1 MQDKKATTNNNN
13 NNNKNNY
20 KYLFC
25 HTQIPIP
32 ILTPKKFLHLSSAED
47 DGWAMS
53 ENVFDKE
60 CPNMGG
66 VKVDNL
72 QGCKEACLAKKGRPC
87 TGINYAAETTNCY
100 LRACPLPVH
109 EPHSLHYGYK
119 SYWLRENEGE
129 ETSYL
134 VKVCKSLFGL
144 LVR

>member
-1 MQDKKATTNNNN
+1 
-13 NNNKNNY
+13 
-20 KYLFC
+20 
-25 HTQIPIP
+25 
-32 ILTPKKFLHLSSAED
+32 
-47 DGWAMS
+47 MS

-72 QGCKEACLAKKGRPC
+72 KGCKEACLLAQKGRGSRTRSC
-87 TGINYAAETTNCY
+87 TGINYAAETTNCF

-129 ETSYL
+129 EESFL
-134 VKVCKSLFGL
+134 VKVGNSLLGIY
-144 LVR
+144 VR

>member
-1 MQDKKATTNNNN
+1 
-13 NNNKNNY
+13 
-20 KYLFC
+20 
-25 HTQIPIP
+25 
-32 ILTPKKFLHLSSAED
+32 
-47 DGWAMS
+47 MS
-53 ENVFDKE
+53 ENVFDDSQ

-72 QGCKEACLAKKGRPC
+72 KGCKEACLAKKGRPC

-109 EPHSLHYGYK
+109 EPHALHYGYK

-129 ETSYL
+129 EESFL

-144 LVR
+144 LVS